1 MAASLLLCGPSLDS
15 VLVAS
20 SSCFEGG
27 DGGAD
32 ASVPTLTRLL
42 LTITLRPFVLLLPI
56 LGEDLDAFRL
66 LEEDDFDDKPLRGR
80 TRV

>member
-1 MAASLLLCGPSLDS
+1 MPNGAGNNVEFTCFKGGAEEEAIVAASLFLCGPALDS

-27 DGGAD
+27 DGGAE

-42 LTITLRPFVLLLPI
+42 LTITL
-56 LGEDLDAFRL
+56 
-66 LEEDDFDDKPLRGR
+66 
-80 TRV
+80 